1 MTKAQEKSK
10 TELLR
15 MGCAMWAKERRRAH
29 RAQAAHSSQLIGR
42 RERRKAHGAERMAQE
57 QLIADSS
64 QLIGRREDKSSS

>member
-29 RAQAAHSSQLIGR
+29 
-42 RERRKAHGAERMAQE
+42 GAE
-57 QLIADSS
+57 
-64 QLIGRREDKSSS
+64 GKG

>member
-29 RAQAAHSSQLIGR
+29 SAKRMAQRAWG
-42 RERRKAHGAERMAQE
+42 KAHGAEGKGQKAK
-57 QLIADSS
+57 AAHS
-64 QLIGRREDKSSS
+64 

>member
-29 RAQAAHSSQLIGR
+29 SA
-42 RERRKAHGAERMAQE
+42 KRMAQRAKGRRRK
-57 QLIADSS
+57 QLIADR
-64 QLIGRREDKSSS
+64 LEGWD

>member
-29 RAQAAHSSQLIGR
+29 GAECR
-42 RERRKAHGAERMAQE
+42 AHGAECRGQE
-57 QLIADSS
+57 QLIGVGGWD
-64 QLIGRREDKSSS
+64 

>member
-29 RAQAAHSSQLIGR
+29 RAECKGQKAKAAHS
-42 RERRKAHGAERMAQE
+42 
-57 QLIADSS
+57 
-64 QLIGRREDKSSS
+64 

>member
-15 MGCAMWAKERRRAH
+15 MGCAMWAKERCR
-29 RAQAAHSSQLIGR
+29 
-42 RERRKAHGAERMAQE
+42 AHGAECMAQRAKGRRRK

-64 QLIGRREDKSSS
+64 QLIGRREGKSSS

>member
-29 RAQAAHSSQLIGR
+29 RAEG
-42 RERRKAHGAERMAQE
+42 MAQS
-57 QLIADSS
+57 AW
-64 QLIGRREDKSSS
+64 RRGQRAEGESSS